1 MTPEQLGAYAGIVLS
16 LAMFYIPGLS
26 DWYNGL
32 TPQKQAG
39 IMALL
44 LLAVAAGI
52 FGLSCANWYNAVS
65 CDVEGVKQLV
75 NVFLAALIANQ
86 STYLIAVRPVKKSR
100 AASY

>member
-26 DWYNGL
+26 DWYNAL

-39 IMALL
+39 IMAGLL
-44 LLAVAAGI
+44 LVVSAVL

-65 CDVEGVKQLV
+65 CDVEGVKSLL
-75 NVFLAALIANQ
+75 NVFIAALIANQ
-86 STYLIAVRPVKKSR
+86 ATYLIAVRPVKKAR
-100 AASY
+100 AA